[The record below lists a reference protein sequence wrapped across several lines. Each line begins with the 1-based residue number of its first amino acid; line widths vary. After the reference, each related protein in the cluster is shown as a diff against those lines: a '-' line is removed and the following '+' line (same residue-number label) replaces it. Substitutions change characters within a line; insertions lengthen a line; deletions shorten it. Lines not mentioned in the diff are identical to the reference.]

1 MERVQLSAREYCA
14 ACVQKGRGAPAR
26 VSLHGW
32 MYSIMAKTSFWNLV
46 PLILPCHMALLAL
59 NIRVAPRSPGAAL
72 HVSHHAHVNTQIVG
86 ALFVCL
92 FVCLFNHGTP
102 VVLWWTSPY

>member
-46 PLILPCHMALLAL
+46 PLILPCHMAFACTEHQS
-59 NIRVAPRSPGAAL
+59 RTKESWRGTACVTPR
-72 HVSHHAHVNTQIVG
+72 TR
-86 ALFVCL
+86 
-92 FVCLFNHGTP
+92 
-102 VVLWWTSPY
+102 